1 MQSLK
6 KLYKVGIGP
15 SSSHTMGPQYAA
27 EYVND
32 TYPEAD
38 FIRVILYGSLA
49 LTGEGHGT
57 DTALSN
63 TLKAKNEIIFNTEES
78 DLPHPNTLD
87 FYVFKDG
94 EEIAKVR
101 AMSIGGG
108 DVKIK
113 LFPEETPKGVEN
125 FKKLVES
132 GFYDELIFH
141 RVVDSFVIQGGDPRG
156 NGTGGVDAWGS
167 NTGFEQT
174 ISGRLCHV
182 TGAVAYAI
190 GQDKLNKSQFYIV
203 TGQEITSDYLQQL
216 RDAAGISLSPELT
229 QLYQNAGGQPF
240 LDGGYEV
247 FGQVFDGLEHCLAIQ
262 KVAVDGEQKPKT
274 PVVIEKAIITEY
286 DGTVPHWYNAAGEE
300 ISVSSD

>member
-1 MQSLK
+1 MRKHDLRRASAALFCTAMLLSATGCKQKTVTLESTDMNDQLSEQTVSASDIVNFT
-6 KLYKVGIGP
+6 L
-15 SSSHTMGPQYAA
+15 PQ
-27 EYVND
+27 
-32 TYPEAD
+32 
-38 FIRVILYGSLA
+38 
-49 LTGEGHGT
+49 
-57 DTALSN
+57 
-63 TLKAKNEIIFNTEES
+63 K
-78 DLPHPNTLD
+78 
-87 FYVFKDG
+87 G
-94 EEIAKVR
+94 EEIAVLTIKDY
-101 AMSIGGG
+101 G

-125 FKKLVES
+125 FKKLIES

-141 RVVDSFVIQGGDPRG
+141 RVEDNFVIQGGDPKG

-174 ISGRLCHV
+174 LSGHLCHV

-203 TGQEITSDYLQQL
+203 TGQEVTSDYLQQL

-229 QLYQNAGGQPF
+229 QLYQQAGGQPF

-247 FGQVFDGLEHCLAIQ
+247 FGQVFDGLEYCLDIQ
-262 KVAVDGEQKPKT
+262 KVAVDGNQKPKA
-274 PVVIEKAIITEY
+274 PVVIEKAVITEY
-286 DGTVPHWYNAAGEE
+286 DGAVPHWYNAAGEE